1 MAARKRGY
9 VWQNDGFTYLMALMM
24 VMVIGVMLAKA
35 SQGWQELMQREREQE
50 LLFRG
55 GQYQLALSRWHY
67 PGGTGQAATPL
78 TDLRYLLRDPR
89 TFATTRYLRQLYQDP
104 LTGKDWELIRDPV
117 RGIIGVVSTSGLR
130 PFKQDGF
137 SALQRDFTNRQS
149 YHDWRFV
156 AKQELVTGLS
166 GDLSPQPIGI
176 GSRSGTQ

>member
-1 MAARKRGY
+1 MGTGKREYAR
-9 VWQNDGFTYLMALMM
+9 QNAGFTYLMALLM
-24 VMVIGVMLAKA
+24 VMVIGVMLAKV

-55 GQYQLALSRWHY
+55 GQYQMALSRWHY
-67 PGGTGQAATPL
+67 PGGTGQVATPL
-78 TDLRYLLRDPR
+78 TDLRHLLRDPR
-89 TFATTRYLRQLYQDP
+89 TFTNVRYLRQLYQDP
-104 LTGKDWELIRDPV
+104 MTGKDWELIRDPV
-117 RGIIGVVSTSGLR
+117 RGIIGVVSTSRLR

-137 SALQRDFTNRQS
+137 STLQKDFINRQS
-149 YHDWRFV
+149 YHDWQFG